1 MPKTI
6 RELADELKVS
16 KQTIQYHYQRL
27 PTKNR
32 QKDSQGTNMISL
44 TAERII
50 RDKVAKPLVA
60 KTQQTGS
67 KKVTKTSKENNELIA
82 TLRREIEDL
91 KSQRDKQLAT
101 KDRQIEYLTK
111 LIDQQ
116 QQLQLAAVAENHQLE
131 EHVQKLSGLL
141 KSFSSTQ
148 KQQSS
153 DKDDTLSNNT
163 NDNHSKQ
170 NGNKV
175 TKYGNGQKKACK
187 SKANNSWWHFW

>member
-6 RELADELKVS
+6 KELADELKVS

-50 RDKVAKPLVA
+50 RDKIAKPLVA

-82 TLRREIEDL
+82 TLRRGIEDL

-101 KDRQIEYLTK
+101 KDRQIDHLTK
-111 LIDQQ
+111 LVDQQ
-116 QQLQLAAVAENHQLE
+116 QQLQLATVADNRRLKD
-131 EHVQKLSGLL
+131 HVQKLSGQL
-141 KSFSSTQ
+141 TQ
-148 KQQSS
+148 K
-153 DKDDTLSNNT
+153 T
-163 NDNHSKQ
+163 NDNLST
-170 NGNKV
+170 GNDLFNIQDK
-175 TKYGNGQKKACK
+175 K
-187 SKANNSWWHFW
+187 SKIAKQKIVKSGSNKDGIHTNRAIKRWWKFW